1 MKINLNL
8 PDELWGL
15 EKPSIPPRSRLF
27 SLEPIGLGTPYV
39 ESLTSYVVRLAETH
53 SITTSKLVTS
63 EIVPILRQED
73 SSYTSNKNSYIF
85 SSIGSS
91 KARGALNGTG
101 VMSSNLV
108 QALTSLTLRSDLC
121 FLTMLPWAEVIASQK
136 ALSRHIKAWC
146 HICYNEWQEQE
157 QVVYEPLIWTLDVIK
172 VCLRHHQRL
181 QTQCPHCYKQL
192 LALEEKTR
200 LGYCSKCQGW
210 LGVVSRID
218 SDIQCLSENELS
230 WQIWV
235 AENIGKIIAT
245 APQLES
251 FPSREVIGK
260 IIYEYVNQATKGNYT
275 DFARFIGNPRTNV
288 GEWCSGRKIPTL
300 ITTLQICES
309 LDIPSLDFFR
319 GIIHP
324 INNTSI
330 NKQYHK
336 QKLQKLDIPKRQ
348 CFDWELFRQALIA
361 SLEKLPPPTMAE
373 VIKDFGFIPT
383 TSFYTRFP
391 SLTDAVN
398 TRYAN
403 YQKDEQEKI
412 RQELIRVLV
421 ENEYP
426 PPSLEQL
433 AQRLGCDDGKI
444 YRHFPDFYHIISG
457 RYLRYR
463 QAHRQELAQEIRED
477 VRQAALKLHAEGKNP
492 HGKSVGTLLSK
503 PGIML
508 NKEAQVA
515 LRQIRLE
522 LGYEK

>member
-8 PDELWGL
+8 LDELLDL
-15 EKPSIPPRSRLF
+15 EKPIIPPRSRLF

-73 SSYTSNKNSYIF
+73 SSYTSKKNSYIF

-91 KARGALNGTG
+91 QARGALNGTG

-108 QALTSLTLRSDLC
+108 QALTTLTLRSDLC

-172 VCLRHHQRL
+172 VCPRHHQRL
-181 QTQCPHCYKQL
+181 QTQCPHCHKQL

-245 APQLES
+245 APHLES

-260 IIYEYVNQATKGNYT
+260 IIYEYVNQATKGNYA
-275 DFARFIGNPRTNV
+275 DFASFIGKSRTNV
-288 GEWCSGRKIPTL
+288 SEWCSGRKIPKL
-300 ITTLQICES
+300 ITTLQICEF
-309 LDIPSLDFFR
+309 LGIPLLDFFR

-324 INNTSI
+324 INHPTI
-330 NKQYHK
+330 NKQYQK
-336 QKLQKLDIPKRQ
+336 QKLQKLD
-348 CFDWELFRQALIA
+348 
-361 SLEKLPPPTMAE
+361 
-373 VIKDFGFIPT
+373 
-383 TSFYTRFP
+383 
-391 SLTDAVN
+391 
-398 TRYAN
+398 
-403 YQKDEQEKI
+403 
-412 RQELIRVLV
+412 
-421 ENEYP
+421 
-426 PPSLEQL
+426 L
-433 AQRLGCDDGKI
+433 AQQLGCDDGKI
-444 YRHFPDFYHIISG
+444 YRHFPDFYHIISA

-463 QAHRQELAQEIRED
+463 QAHRQELAQKIRED

-492 HGKSVGTLLSK
+492 HGKSVGKLLSK